1 MHENETERLRR
12 DIQDFMATKGVATN
26 RKGTKR
32 KIQDYD
38 KSQDELA
45 KMLAKP
51 SRKPSTR
58 KRNGREH
65 QTQQERWKYHQRL
78 RDEIATDL
86 LLELRQKNP
95 KMDEAEIV
103 KLAKSYA
110 SEDLNQNPE
119 TRSPFADTLNYRI
132 KGAFTDW
139 NIERASKDL
148 TIFGTLKLNR
158 KDGEPLTEEDADKII
173 RTFWAK
179 IDRIYYPSR
188 AVKNGT
194 RVKRLTYRHQGRWG
208 NGHYHFIAK
217 PPNDDPEDF
226 IAIVKSLWAVA
237 SPFANIGD
245 SWVQERYSPEGSAAY
260 LAHESHSLGT
270 DTLKLNLSHL
280 DDPKGH
286 PADYQNLQQ
295 ARRIIKAKIGY
306 YTNRTDRLNE
316 LQTTGQHQTHASVA
330 LAERTIEREARLLL
344 AKTQRHDK
352 R

>member
-1 MHENETERLRR
+1 MDETERLRR

-32 KIQDYD
+32 KIQGYD
-38 KSQDELA
+38 KSQEDFA
-45 KMLAKP
+45 AMMAKP
-51 SRKPSTR
+51 AGKPSKTR

-65 QTQQERWKYHQRL
+65 QTVQDRWKNHQRL
-78 RDEIATDL
+78 RDEIATERL
-86 LLELRQKNP
+86 PELRQNHP

-103 KLAKSYA
+103 KLAKSCA
-110 SEDLNQNPE
+110 SADLNQNPN

-139 NIERASKDL
+139 NIEQASKDL

-158 KDGEPLTEEDADKII
+158 RNGETLNEDEADKIVS
-173 RTFWAK
+173 RFFAK
-179 IDRIYYPSR
+179 IDRVYYPSR
-188 AVKNGT
+188 AVKTGT
-194 RVKRLTYRHQGRWG
+194 RVKRLTYRHQGIWE
-208 NGHYHFIAK
+208 NGHYQFLAK
-217 PPNDDPEDF
+217 APNDDPETF
-226 IAIVKSLWAVA
+226 IAIVKNLWAIA

-260 LAHESHSLGT
+260 LAHESHSLGA

-280 DDPKGH
+280 QDPQGN
-286 PADYQNLQQ
+286 PEDYQTLDQ

-316 LQTTGQHQTHASVA
+316 LKTTGQHQTQASVG
-330 LAERTIEREARLLL
+330 LAERTIKREARLLL
-344 AKTQRHDK
+344 AKTQLHP
-352 R
+352 

>member
-1 MHENETERLRR
+1 MDETERLRR

-26 RKGTKR
+26 RRGTKR
-32 KIQDYD
+32 KLKDYD

-51 SRKPSTR
+51 SRKPATR
-58 KRNGREH
+58 KRNKREH
-65 QTQQERWKYHQRL
+65 QTQESRWKHHQQLRNELATERL
-78 RDEIATDL
+78 P
-86 LLELRQKNP
+86 ELRQKHP

-103 KLAKSYA
+103 KLAKAEA
-110 SEDLNQNPE
+110 SAELNGKPD

-158 KDGEPLTEEDADKII
+158 KDGEPLTEEEADKII

-179 IDRIYYPSR
+179 IDRVYYPSR
-188 AVKNGT
+188 AVKDGT
-194 RVKRLTYRHQGRWG
+194 RVKRLTYRHTGRWE

-217 PPNDDPEDF
+217 PPNDDPDDF
-226 IAIVKSLWAVA
+226 IAIIKNQWAVA

-245 SWVQERYSPEGSAAY
+245 SWLEERYSPEGSAAY

-286 PADYQNLQQ
+286 PADYQTLEQ
-295 ARRIIKAKIGY
+295 ARRIVKAKIGY
-306 YTNRTDRLNE
+306 YTNRNDRLNE
-316 LQTTGQHQTHASVA
+316 LRLTGQHQT
-330 LAERTIEREARLLL
+330 LATVKWMERVIERNARLLL
-344 AKTQRHDK
+344 AKTQRTTK

>member
-1 MHENETERLRR
+1 MDETERLRQA
-12 DIQDFMATKGVATN
+12 IQDFMETKGVATN

-38 KSQDELA
+38 KSQDDFA
-45 KMLAKP
+45 AMMAKP
-51 SRKPSTR
+51 AGKPSKTR
-58 KRNGREH
+58 KRNREH
-65 QTQQERWKYHQRL
+65 QTQHDRWTHHKNL
-78 RDEIATDL
+78 RDELAAGRTP
-86 LLELRQKNP
+86 ELRKQHP

-103 KLAKSYA
+103 KLAKAEA
-110 SEDLNQNPE
+110 SAKLNEQTD
-119 TRSPFADTLNYRI
+119 TRSPFADTLNYRLQ
-132 KGAFTDW
+132 GAFTDW

-158 KDGEPLTEEDADKII
+158 RDGEPLTEEEADKII
-173 RTFWAK
+173 SRFWAK
-179 IDRIYYPSR
+179 IDRVYYPSR

-208 NGHYHFIAK
+208 NGHYHFLAK
-217 PPNDDPEDF
+217 APNDAPETF
-226 IAIVKSLWAVA
+226 IAIVKNLWAVA

-245 SWVQERYSPEGSAAY
+245 SWIEERYSPEGSAAY

-280 DDPKGH
+280 QDPQGN
-286 PADYQNLQQ
+286 PEDYQTHCQ
-295 ARRIIKAKIGY
+295 ARRIVKAKIGF

-316 LQTTGQHQTHASVA
+316 LRLTGQHQTQASIG

-344 AKTQRHDK
+344 LAKTQRHP
-352 R
+352 